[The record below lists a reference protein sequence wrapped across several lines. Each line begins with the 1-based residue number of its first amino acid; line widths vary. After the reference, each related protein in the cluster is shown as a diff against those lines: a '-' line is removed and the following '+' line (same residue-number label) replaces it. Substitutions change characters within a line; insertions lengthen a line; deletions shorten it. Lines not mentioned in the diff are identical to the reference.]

1 MSNAFARMVQ
11 TRPCPTFGRPVR
23 QKGSLPRLQPGS
35 SPHAL
40 RIPPHGGHPALRLSS
55 RPNARRRHPLVRLR
69 RFRLRAHLGFSISFH
84 SPASEVC
91 PAFGY
96 GAPHPSARGTL
107 TLLII
112 ALPSAH
118 HAPIGIDDPRR
129 LPENDRFPASLIDLT
144 GFVVMGQ
151 PWYKLMAGADEMP
164 D

>member
-11 TRPCPTFGRPVR
+11 ARPCPTFGRPVR
-23 QKGSLPRLQPGS
+23 QRTSPSTTARQFS
-35 SPHAL
+35 SCPSDSTSQWTPC
-40 RIPPHGGHPALRLSS
+40 PPVCLSD
-55 RPNARRRHPLVRLR
+55 RTTRRRHPLVRLR
-69 RFRLRAHLGFSISFH
+69 RFRLRARLGFSVSFR

-118 HAPIGIDDPRR
+118 QAPIGIKVLRMSPLHPFRISGPEYRR
-129 LPENDRFPASLIDLT
+129 YHAVSNS
-144 GFVVMGQ
+144 
-151 PWYKLMAGADEMP
+151 
-164 D
+164 